1 MNTKGTSLAAL
12 TLLSGLSVL
21 AFTACSSTTTWKE
34 YSSTEGKY
42 SVSMPGSPKEQTQ
55 PLPLPNGSSLDM
67 KLAQLDLGKEAFVVA
82 FVDFPGNQKP
92 TAPVQTLLAASIKG
106 AVTQSINGTISNE
119 KETQVNGVPCR
130 QFQATGKYK
139 SIDASMS
146 GTYCFTG
153 NRLYQVFAIGENT
166 GKTFTEKADKYLAS
180 FKITK

>member
-21 AFTACSSTTTWKE
+21 TFTACSSTTTWKE
-34 YSSTEGKY
+34 YSSAEGKY

-106 AVTQSINGTISNE
+106 AVIQSINGTISNE